1 MAILSQAQAEDSN
14 TPTGWQ
20 ATATQLH
27 RVASETAGNLRAF
40 VSIAITPPGAAGGLT
55 LHGVRIIAPPGKPPY
70 VSLPQQQRGDRY
82 YPEEEGPPSI
92 AVHRDCGGSLDRHM
106 VCLTCGQPV
115 RADGVCV
122 KAGPGRR
129 SEDLPGI
136 PA

>member
-1 MAILSQAQAEDSN
+1 MAASNSLPQAQTEDGN

-40 VSIAITPPGAAGGLT
+40 VSVSLTPPGGAGGLT

-82 YPEEEGPPSI
+82 YPILTTDDESLKAAIRSAALGAYRD
-92 AVHRDCGGSLDRHM
+92 AVALGIGFGG
-106 VCLTCGQPV
+106 G
-115 RADGVCV
+115 G
-122 KAGPGRR
+122 K
-129 SEDLPGI
+129 
-136 PA
+136 

>member
-1 MAILSQAQAEDSN
+1 MIRWAQPRWINVNQGACMAILSQARAEDSN

-82 YPEEEGPPSI
+82 YPILTTDDEGLKAAIRSAALGAYRD
-92 AVHRDCGGSLDRHM
+92 AVALGIGFGG
-106 VCLTCGQPV
+106 GQ
-115 RADGVCV
+115 
-122 KAGPGRR
+122 
-129 SEDLPGI
+129 
-136 PA
+136 

>member
-1 MAILSQAQAEDSN
+1 MAASNSLSQAQTEDGN
-14 TPTGWQ
+14 TPTAWK

-82 YPEEEGPPSI
+82 YPILTTGDESLKAAIRSAALGAYRD
-92 AVHRDCGGSLDRHM
+92 AVALGIGFGG
-106 VCLTCGQPV
+106 GQ
-115 RADGVCV
+115 
-122 KAGPGRR
+122 
-129 SEDLPGI
+129 
-136 PA
+136 